1 MLIKRDFYIEKLKN
15 FLDKPVIK
23 VITGMRRVGKS
34 TILLSLMEELKQNL
48 DEKNIIYINKESLEF
63 DFIRDYE
70 SLFKY
75 IKSLLPT
82 KNEKKYVIID
92 EI

>member
-63 DFIRDYE
+63 DFICDYE
-70 SLFKY
+70 SLYKY

-82 KNEKKYVIID
+82 KNEKNM
-92 EI
+92 